1 MVACKL
7 RLAPVNSER
16 LIFVTANSNEVLRL
30 QPTIPSGSQRT
41 VSKGEGTR
49 VLGKL

>member
-1 MVACKL
+1 MVACRL

-16 LIFVTANSNEVLRL
+16 LIYFTVNSNEVLRL